1 MNSYPLFNDFVGK
14 FRDLIVGIL
23 EESWKDEVRN
33 KLAEVFKNNEEDFVR
48 ILFFLDEEDKA
59 YKDDS
64 DRPFAPQWKSL
75 KAKVKMNKAF
85 REFAKRLSDETR
97 ISKKDERFRKH
108 MIIVYEQILSH
119 CDDTV
124 AIEKCQKPDPN
135 QFDAISKSAFS
146 GLARA
151 WSIIPAE
158 SKISLMNSI
167 REIVSKSGMTEV
179 ENFLAVA
186 DYEMAAGTTAMV
198 DQPAFH
204 IRYDVRV
211 NITLWWKGKIS
222 GERCIKNVL
231 DLTVTI
237 GAGIAGSAAGAYIGS
252 AIAGPLGG
260 LVGGFAGGWLSAAGM
275 RYVSDWM
282 TQNLFGL
289 PKQKALENAYRYLG
303 VEMTSSN
310 AEVNTAF
317 RKLALKHHP
326 DRGGNEENFLI
337 LQLNM
342 AVIKQAREHS

>member
-1 MNSYPLFNDFVGK
+1 K
-14 FRDLIVGIL
+14 FRDLIVDIL

-33 KLAEVFKNNEEDFVR
+33 KLAEVFKNNEEDFAR

-64 DRPFAPQWKSL
+64 DRPYAPQWRSL
-75 KAKVKMNKAF
+75 KAKVKMDKAF

-97 ISKKDERFRKH
+97 IPKKDERFRKH
-108 MIIVYEQILSH
+108 LIIVYEQILSH

-124 AIEKCQKPDPN
+124 EIEKCQKPDPN

-151 WSIIPAE
+151 WSIIPTD
-158 SKISLMNSI
+158 SKVSLMNSI
-167 REIVSKSGMTEV
+167 REIVSKSGMTQV
-179 ENFLAVA
+179 ENVLAVA
-186 DYEMAAGTTAMV
+186 DHEMGGTTAMV

-211 NITLWWKGKIS
+211 NIKLWWKSKIS

-237 GAGIAGSAAGAYIGS
+237 AGMAGGAAGVYIGS

-303 VEMTSSN
+303 AETTASN

-326 DRGGNEENFLI
+326 DRGGNEENFLT

-342 AVIKQAREHS
+342 AVIKEARENS